1 MKYKLIIFLLLTASC
16 ATNFDYSQKKP
27 FNSKGFAYIYSDND
41 SSNKIITQ
49 KMNNDLFQIAH
60 NKLRRGT
67 LIKLINPIN
76 NKSVILLNTKKIG
89 YPDFYKVLITKPVAE
104 ELKLDKNLPFIEV
117 LEVKKNKSFVAEKTK
132 IYSEEKKIH
141 SNAPVELVK
150 VQNISKNK
158 KNNKKI
164 IKEKIFI
171 IIAEF
176 YSKNS
181 ASLLKERIDMEL
193 KSFDSTKLKIKAEKA
208 NKITLLSGPYTSIN
222 LMKNDYIQLKNFGF
236 EELDITINE

>member
-89 YPDFYKVLITKPVAE
+89 YPDFYNLLITKPVAE

-117 LEVKKNKSFVAEKTK
+117 LEVKK
-132 IYSEEKKIH
+132 
-141 SNAPVELVK
+141 
-150 VQNISKNK
+150 ISL
-158 KNNKKI
+158 
-164 IKEKIFI
+164 
-171 IIAEF
+171 
-176 YSKNS
+176 
-181 ASLLKERIDMEL
+181 SLQK
-193 KSFDSTKLKIKAEKA
+193 KLKFILKRK
-208 NKITLLSGPYTSIN
+208 KFI
-222 LMKNDYIQLKNFGF
+222 LMHL
-236 EELDITINE
+236 